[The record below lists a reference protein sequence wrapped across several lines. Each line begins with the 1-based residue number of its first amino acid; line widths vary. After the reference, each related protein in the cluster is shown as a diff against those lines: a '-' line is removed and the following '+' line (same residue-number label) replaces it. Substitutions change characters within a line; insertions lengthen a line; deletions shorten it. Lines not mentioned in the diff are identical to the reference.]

1 MSVTVRIPPA
11 MRSLSEGADELSVD
25 ASTVGAAFD
34 ALEAAHPGFKERLC
48 DAEGRVLRF
57 VNVFVGDEDIRML
70 DDLETELKD
79 GDVISLL
86 PAMAG
91 G

>member
-11 MRSLSEGADELSVD
+11 MRSLSGGADEVSLD
-25 ASTVGAAFD
+25 ANTVGAAIESLD
-34 ALEAAHPGFKERLC
+34 GTHPGFKERLC

-70 DDLETELKD
+70 DDLETALKD